1 MLETINFWLATGFG
15 LGLAPMAPGTF
26 GSLLGIPLAWWLLS
40 RPLVQ
45 QGTIMAVLLVLAVPV
60 CHVAV
65 RRYVGLG
72 DAGLDHGS
80 IVVDEY
86 VAFPL
91 AVIGLTA
98 ARNPL
103 VMALAFVVYRFF
115 DGLKPPPIHLAEY
128 VHGGFGIV
136 LDDVIAALVTWVIMA
151 LALKLWQRR
160 TSRMSSQ

>member
-1 MLETINFWLATGFG
+1 MLDTVNFWLATGFG

-45 QGTIMAVLLVLAVPV
+45 QGTIMAALLLLAVPV
-60 CHVAV
+60 CHVAAWH
-65 RRYVGLG
+65 Y
-72 DAGLDHGS
+72 AGLDHGS
-80 IVVDEY
+80 IVADEY

-91 AVIGLTA
+91 AVIGLA
-98 ARNPL
+98 GARHPA
-103 VMALAFVVYRFF
+103 VIALAFVVYRFF

-136 LDDVIAALVTWVIMA
+136 LDDVIAALVTWVVIA
-151 LALKLWQRR
+151 IVLKLWLRR
-160 TSRMSSQ
+160 TSDQQLNS